1 MTNVNT
7 NSDEIRKKIASSFS
21 LSGIL
26 GEYVHFRFDGLQL
39 FRFWTSESS
48 SVWKVSSMIFI
59 GCEFW
64 IIMSKFKT
72 WHLIWYVREFLQYF
86 FCIVDHRSKRK
97 SADHCAQC
105 TLKFRFSLPK
115 LSPTKYGQGKIPSRL
130 PKILNC
136 GHVVCSA
143 CLEIGNKYWIKHNQD
158 YTW

>member
-48 SVWKVSSMIFI
+48 SVWKVSSMIFF

-64 IIMSKFKT
+64 LNNNVKIQNLTLDFYKI
-72 WHLIWYVREFLQYF
+72 F